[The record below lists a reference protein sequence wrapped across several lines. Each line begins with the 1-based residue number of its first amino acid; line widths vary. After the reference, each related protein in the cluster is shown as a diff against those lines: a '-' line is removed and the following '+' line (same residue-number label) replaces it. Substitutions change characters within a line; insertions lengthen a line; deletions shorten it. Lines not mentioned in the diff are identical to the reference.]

1 MKSKSN
7 IDVVRPS
14 WLIASGDGNRLAVL
28 RSPLV
33 RERDRMYQPV
43 RDHIAEHGLVL
54 LAQGRRP
61 DPEYMFGEVEVSI
74 YGAEVAA

>member
-1 MKSKSN
+1 MKSKSI
-7 IDVVRPS
+7 IDVFRPC
-14 WLIASGDGNRLAVL
+14 WLIASGDEKRLAVL

-33 RERDRMYQPV
+33 RERDRMYREV

-54 LAQGRRP
+54 SARGRRP
-61 DPEYMFGEVEVSI
+61 DPEYMFGEVEMSI